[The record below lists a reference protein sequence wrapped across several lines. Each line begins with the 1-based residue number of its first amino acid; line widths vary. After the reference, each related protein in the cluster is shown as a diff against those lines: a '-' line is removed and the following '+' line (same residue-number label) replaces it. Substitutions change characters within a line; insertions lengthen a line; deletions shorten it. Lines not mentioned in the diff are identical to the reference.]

1 MSLSMI
7 QKPKTVAPII
17 TLVGTPGVGK
27 TTLAAL
33 FPKPVFIQA
42 EEITGVFDDWD
53 EENKPDS
60 FPVLKRAD
68 AKRKTSTKE
77 DLLSQLRAL
86 ITEEHDY
93 KTLVIDSITSLHSMF
108 EHEVCENYGRTVITC
123 AIPWRFSSISKR
135 MGFPWAHQRNGCHRG
150 R

>member
-7 QKPKTVAPII
+7 QKPKPVAPII

-33 FPKPVFIQA
+33 FPNPVFIQA

-53 EENKPDS
+53 DEKKPDS

-68 AKRKTSTKE
+68 AKRKTSTKD

-86 ITEEHDY
+86 ITSKPPPSSNSD
-93 KTLVIDSITSLHSMF
+93 LDSTALPS
-108 EHEVCENYGRTVITC
+108 E
-123 AIPWRFSSISKR
+123 RFQKPIFVSSRFI
-135 MGFPWAHQRNGCHRG
+135 
-150 R
+150 

>member
-7 QKPKTVAPII
+7 QKPKPVAPII

-53 EENKPDS
+53 
-60 FPVLKRAD
+60 
-68 AKRKTSTKE
+68 
-77 DLLSQLRAL
+77 
-86 ITEEHDY
+86 
-93 KTLVIDSITSLHSMF
+93 
-108 EHEVCENYGRTVITC
+108 
-123 AIPWRFSSISKR
+123 
-135 MGFPWAHQRNGCHRG
+135 
-150 R
+150 